1 MSEREKERN
10 PLKNL
15 RTPLG
20 FAEEVDEKI
29 AKSMYLA
36 GRTPEQI
43 MKETGV
49 DHFWLMLKIPQWE
62 RSRM

>member
-1 MSEREKERN
+1 MFEKDEYT
-10 PLKNL
+10 LKNL

-20 FAEEVDEKI
+20 MAEKVDEQI
-29 AKSMYLA
+29 AKRMYLA
-36 GRTPEQI
+36 GRSLDEI

-62 RSRM
+62 RSRI